1 MDEKQLNLYR
11 RRIEIIV
18 KMITEPP
25 KGQGV
30 KQVEVAKKLKMTP
43 QRVNQI
49 WQNYLNGRYKQ
60 WLKV

>member
-18 KMITEPP
+18 KMIAEPP

-30 KQVEVAKKLKMTP
+30 NQVGVAKKLKMTP